1 MILRPGSGQASL
13 AGSLD
18 LRRYSRHLLIP
29 EVGLAGQEKLAA
41 ARVLVVGAGGLGSPI
56 LTYLA
61 AAGVGRIGIVDD
73 DAVDV
78 TNLQRQIL
86 FATADVGR
94 PKAATAAERLHALNP
109 QIALDAFGIRLDASN
124 ARELVRAYDVVVDGT
139 DTFAS
144 RYLINDACVLEGRP
158 DVYGSIFRFDGQVS
172 IFGAPGGPCY
182 RCLYPEPPPED
193 LVPNCAEGGVLGVL
207 GGMIGTW
214 QAAEALKLIL
224 GIGRPLIGRLVLI
237 DALDARVR
245 EVRVARDPACPLCGD
260 APSLHDVSAAAE
272 EPRATDIDE
281 IAAAD
286 LDAVLAADPRA
297 RLLDVR
303 EPHEAVLG
311 APPGAVAVPASV
323 LEARLHEL
331 DLTAH
336 YVVAC
341 RVGAKSRWAARR
353 LREAGFGNVR
363 HLRDGLLAYAA
374 IDAGFDVF

>member
-1 MILRPGSGQASL
+1 VTPSL
-13 AGSLD
+13 AGRAD

-56 LTYLA
+56 LAYLA

-86 FATADVGR
+86 YTTPDVGK
-94 PKAATAAERLHALNP
+94 PKAAIAAERLHAQNP
-109 QIALDAFGIRLDASN
+109 QVALDVLLLRLDASN
-124 ARELVRAYDVVVDGT
+124 ARELVRLYDVVVDGT

-144 RYLINDACVLEGRP
+144 RYLINDACVLEKKP

-172 IFGAPGGPCY
+172 IFGVAGGPCY
-182 RCLYPEPPPED
+182 RCLYPEAPPAE

-207 GGMIGTW
+207 AGIVGTW
-214 QAAEALKLIL
+214 QASETLKLIL
-224 GIGRPLIGRLVLI
+224 GIGVPLVGRLALI

-260 APSLHDVSAAAE
+260 VPSIRDVSAAP
-272 EPRATDIDE
+272 EPARATPG
-281 IAAAD
+281 IAEVSAAE
-286 LDAVLAADPRA
+286 LDALLASDARA

-311 APPGAVAVPASV
+311 APAGAISLPASQ

-331 DLTAH
+331 DTTLH

-341 RVGAKSRWAARR
+341 RVGAKSRWAAQR
-353 LREAGFGNVR
+353 LRDAGFGETR
-363 HLRDGLLAYAA
+363 HLSDGLVAYGALAAS
-374 IDAGFDVF
+374 FDVF

>member
-1 MILRPGSGQASL
+1 MTPSL
-13 AGSLD
+13 AGRID

-56 LTYLA
+56 LAYLA

-86 FATADVGR
+86 YATGDVGA
-94 PKAATAAERLHALNP
+94 PKAATAAARLHALNP
-109 QIALDAFGIRLDASN
+109 QIAIDAFPVRLDASN
-124 ARELVRAYDVVVDGT
+124 AREIVRLYDVVVDGT

-144 RYLINDACVLEGRP
+144 RYLINDACVLEGKP

-172 IFGAPGGPCY
+172 VFGTPGGPCY
-182 RCLYPEPPPED
+182 RCLYPEAPPAE

-207 GGMIGTW
+207 AGMVGTW
-214 QAAEALKLIL
+214 QASEALKLVL
-224 GIGRPLIGRLVLI
+224 GIGKPLAGRLVLI

-245 EVRVARDPACPLCGD
+245 EVRIARDPACPLCGD
-260 APSLHDVSAAAE
+260 APSLRDVSPESAVPDAVPGDAEVSAAE
-272 EPRATDIDE
+272 
-281 IAAAD
+281 
-286 LDAVLAADPRA
+286 LDAVLAGDPRA
-297 RLLDVR
+297 RVLDVR

-311 APPGAVAVPASV
+311 ALPGAVTVPASE
-323 LEARLHEL
+323 LEARLPEL
-331 DLTAH
+331 DLTLH
-336 YVVAC
+336 YIVAC
-341 RVGAKSRWAARR
+341 RVGVKSRWAARR
-353 LREAGFGNVR
+353 LRDAGFGSVR

-374 IDAGFDVF
+374 LDASFEMF

>member
-1 MILRPGSGQASL
+1 MKSL

-29 EVGLAGQEKLAA
+29 EVGLAGQETLAA

-56 LTYLA
+56 LAYLA

-73 DAVDV
+73 DVVDV

-86 FATADVGR
+86 FDTADVGR
-94 PKAATAAERLHALNP
+94 AKAATAAERLHALNP
-109 QIALDAFGIRLDASN
+109 QIAIDALGLRLDASN

-144 RYLINDACVLEGRP
+144 RYLINDACVLEGKP
-158 DVYGSIFRFDGQVS
+158 DVYGSIFRFDGQVA
-172 IFGAPGGPCY
+172 IFGVAGGPCY
-182 RCLYPEPPPED
+182 RCLYPQAPPDD

-214 QAAEALKLIL
+214 QASETLKLIL
-224 GIGRPLIGRLVLI
+224 GIGRPLVGRLVLI

-260 APSLHDVSAAAE
+260 APTIRALTAVAAPPAVAEQGEIGAAE
-272 EPRATDIDE
+272 
-281 IAAAD
+281 
-286 LDAVLAADPRA
+286 LDAILAADPAA

-311 APPGAVAVPASV
+311 APPGAVSLPASA
-323 LEARLHEL
+323 LESRLHEL

-353 LREAGFGNVR
+353 LRDAGFGNVR

-374 IDAGFDVF
+374 LDAGFDVF